1 MFRQYTKL
9 PASVYIIVLASL
21 VNSMGNF
28 VRPFLTI
35 FLTDRLGLSS
45 SDAGVI
51 VTISISLYVPAALIG
66 GKLVDTFGRKKV
78 LVIFNS
84 LSALAFLICGISFN
98 PVIFVVLILC
108 SSFAI
113 SAASPASSAM
123 MADITNEEN
132 RKAAFSLQY
141 LGSNLG
147 FALGPMIAG
156 FLYKNYTSLIF
167 FGDALTTILSL
178 ALIVKF
184 VPDTMPKK
192 ENTLEMKLPDKE
204 QFEEGNALGALLKR
218 PYLLMLALIS
228 ILYSFVYCQHVFS
241 LPIQLNGIYKD
252 LGPKYFGVLMST
264 NALTV
269 VLCSTV
275 ITSLTSK
282 FKSIY
287 NISLAGIFYAV
298 GFGMIFF
305 VNSILLLILSTFI
318 WSIGEILTAVNT
330 KVFIADNTPASHR
343 GRFNAIIETI
353 SGTGFAMGPW
363 VTGLLLNQFEI
374 RWMWAVSFAAAAIGA
389 AFMYSLHLFESK
401 VGTSYELNR

>member
-1 MFRQYTKL
+1 MFKQYTKL
-9 PASVYIIVLASL
+9 PVSVYIIALASL

-78 LVIFNS
+78 LVVFNS
-84 LSALAFLICGISFN
+84 LSAFAFLICGISFN
-98 PVIFVVLILC
+98 PVIFIVLILC

-123 MADITNEEN
+123 MADITNEGN

-147 FALGPMIAG
+147 FALGPMVAG

-167 FGDALTTILSL
+167 FGDALTTIISL
-178 ALIVKF
+178 ILIAKF

-192 ENTLEMKLPDKE
+192 EKDFEMKLSNRE

-218 PYLLMLALIS
+218 PYLLALALIS

-269 VLCSTV
+269 VLCSTI
-275 ITSLTSK
+275 ITALTSK

-305 VNSILLLILSTFI
+305 VNSILMLILSTFI
-318 WSIGEILTAVNT
+318 WTIGEILTAVNT

-363 VTGLLLNQFEI
+363 VTGLLLNQFDI
-374 RWMWAVSFAAAAIGA
+374 RWMWVISFAIAAIGA

-401 VGTSYELNR
+401 AGTTYGLNR